1 MAVDAL
7 PRHFT
12 QSARLSLMLGART
25 LRAWMR
31 RTASKAGVSIPR
43 TGGTGYPVVGAE
55 RMHSEHFRIVTV
67 NNERPLA
74 PLGTRLS
81 PSETAPPEYRES
93 PSPKEVAA
101 TYPSDEE
108 GPPSVNRNERNAL
121 VVENLPLV
129 GYLVSALCSRA
140 THLSRDD
147 LASAGSVALVQAADA
162 YDATTGVPFG
172 AYARTRI
179 VGALADELRATDWAT
194 RGARKRIKETLA
206 VQESLSSS
214 LGRAPSV
221 DEIANALGVDRET
234 AAAGLAD
241 ASRTVAGLDETIE
254 PLLISDTMGP
264 ADSLLADE
272 QTAYVRA
279 AVAALP
285 DRMRSIVEAIY
296 FDDRTVTEIAE
307 ELGITHSAV
316 SQQRSE
322 AIRLMREGMAT
333 HYSDEGDPVIIEAKT
348 SQARRS
354 AYLARL
360 AQHAVAGVSR
370 LSPTSPSSARAS

>member
-1 MAVDAL
+1 M
-7 PRHFT
+7 
-12 QSARLSLMLGART
+12 
-25 LRAWMR
+25 
-31 RTASKAGVSIPR
+31 
-43 TGGTGYPVVGAE
+43 
-55 RMHSEHFRIVTV
+55 
-67 NNERPLA
+67 
-74 PLGTRLS
+74 
-81 PSETAPPEYRES
+81 
-93 PSPKEVAA
+93 
-101 TYPSDEE
+101 
-108 GPPSVNRNERNAL
+108 NRNERNTL

-129 GYLVSALCSRA
+129 GYLVSDLCARA

-147 LASAGSVALVQAADA
+147 LASAGSLALVQAAEA

-179 VGALADELRATDWAT
+179 LGALADELRASDWAT
-194 RGARKRIKETLA
+194 RSARKRIKETLA
-206 VQESLSSS
+206 VQESLSSA
-214 LGRAPSV
+214 LGRTPSV
-221 DEIANALGVDRET
+221 DEIASALGVDRET

-241 ASRTVAGLDETIE
+241 AARSVTTLDETIE
-254 PLLISDTMGP
+254 PFLISETPGP
-264 ADSLLADE
+264 EDALLAGE
-272 QTAYVRA
+272 RTSYVRA

-322 AIRLMREGMAT
+322 AIRLMREGLAT
-333 HYSDEGDPVIIEAKT
+333 HYADEGDPEVIEART

-360 AQHAVAGVSR
+360 AQHAVAN
-370 LSPTSPSSARAS
+370 LHPHAPAPASPAAQAS